1 MLGDG
6 GLAVEVSIMKLLI
19 LGATG
24 PTGRN
29 LLGQGLDAGHEITAL
44 VRNANRLTIT
54 HPRLTTIVGDATDA
68 SALDKAVG
76 GKDAV
81 LSALGAG
88 NSLKSDIASRAVAAL
103 VSALKAQG
111 VRRIVYLSAF
121 GVGTSFLHAS
131 PIQKLA
137 YKTLLRGIFADKA
150 KADAMLRQSGL
161 DWTLVYPTLLTNGP
175 RTGSYRVGEHLAM
188 KGMARIS
195 RADVADFMLAQLST
209 NEWVNR
215 TAVISY

>member
-1 MLGDG
+1 MQ
-6 GLAVEVSIMKLLI
+6 LLI

-29 LLGQGLDAGHEITAL
+29 LLGQALDAGHDVTAL
-44 VRNANRLTIT
+44 VRKANRLTVE
-54 HPRLTTIVGDATDA
+54 HSRLATVVGDATD
-68 SALDKAVG
+68 LEVLKAAVR

-88 NSLKSDIASRAVAAL
+88 NSLRSDIASRAMTAL
-103 VSALKAQG
+103 IPALKAQG
-111 VRRIVYLSAF
+111 VKRVILLSAF
-121 GVGTSFLHAS
+121 GVGESFKQAG
-131 PIQKLA
+131 PMQKLA
-137 YKTLLRGIFADKA
+137 YTTLLRLIFADKA
-150 KADAMLRQSGL
+150 KADAMLRDSGL

-175 RTGSYRVGEHLAM
+175 RTGNIRAGERLVM

-195 RADVADFMLAQLST
+195 RADVADFMLAQLGT
-209 NEWVNR
+209 DEWIHR